1 MRDDVAVLRA
11 TLAEVKDA
19 PALLSSIL
27 LATTGQGLVL
37 PFLFIYLTHVR
48 HLDPT
53 WVGLAGAWIGIAGL
67 AAAGPSGALVDRF
80 GARPVFVGLA
90 LIEACGLASYAL
102 VHSVWQAFLA
112 ATLASLGGTPV

>member
-1 MRDDVAVLRA
+1 MLGR

-19 PALLSSIL
+19 PVLLASLL

-53 WVGLAGAWIGIAGL
+53 WVGLAGAWIGLAGLVIAGP
-67 AAAGPSGALVDRF
+67 AGALVDRF
-80 GARPVFVGLA
+80 GSRRVFVGLA
-90 LIEACGLASYAL
+90 FVEAGGLASYPL
-102 VHSVWQAFLA
+102 VHSVWQAFVAGA
-112 ATLASLGGTPV
+112 APAPGRS